1 MRKINLFTA
10 MLAFVF
16 VQNVSAQ
23 DFNDTNIATHV
34 LEVTVPEV
42 AILDIWDSNTTLE
55 AATIL
60 FDMANVTIVN
70 TNAEAGLYAFEDM
83 SYTGL
88 WLNYTSVVG
97 LAGSGLDVTRQIHVQ
112 FESGST
118 FPGNL
123 DLRITP
129 QAPLLVID
137 GGTVASAGD
146 ITPGGVA
153 LGVTTPI
160 GQDALLVDS
169 IESVYTG
176 DETQGVEL
184 AYTLEQ
190 NGNFAGYLANAYSA
204 TLRYTLSDF

>member
-1 MRKINLFTA
+1 MRKINLFLA

-23 DFNDTNIATHV
+23 ADNNDTNIAFHDLNV
-34 LEVTVPEV
+34 NVPEV
-42 AILDIWDSNTTLE
+42 ALLDIWDAGEGAE

-60 FDMANVTIVN
+60 FDMALVTVDG
-70 TNAEAGLYAFEDM
+70 TNAEAGLYSFEDM

-97 LAGSGLDVTRQIHVQ
+97 AAFDTTRQIDVQ
-112 FESGST
+112 FVTGST

-123 DLRITP
+123 DLVITP
-129 QAPLLVID
+129 ETPDIVTN
-137 GGTVASAGD
+137 GGTVDSAGNV
-146 ITPGGVA
+146 IEVA

-160 GQDALLVDS
+160 GTNAVLVNS

-176 DETQGVEL
+176 DETQGVRL
-184 AYTLEQ
+184 TYTLEQ
-190 NGNFAGYLANAYSA
+190 NGNFAGYLADSYSA